1 MDGNTECNSQLSQP
15 AVSASEPGEP
25 NEDDDTFAIETTQN
39 PAMSAPAKRLR
50 HNQEEP
56 VQEETVQEETVQ
68 QHQRQRQRD
77 ERDRRARDRDLAT
90 VGLLETCETIISPEP
105 PRAIHGVWMQFP
117 LNADSLEVLQG
128 VYRHIANAL
137 DAAGLVEHLTILLT
151 TRTKKRSLA
160 PTILQVLSSTLTMMI
175 LLATRTRKSS
185 HVQPIPQVLS
195 SALTIQLATRST
207 MSMEAT
213 PLRLSDSVNAS
224 QLLRQL
230 LVGGCVTAHLCF
242 LQRRCAI

>member
-1 MDGNTECNSQLSQP
+1 VIFHIQDGKQRLMDGNTECNSQLSQP

-137 DAAGLVEHLTILLT
+137 DAAGLVEHPDDPAHDEN
-151 TRTKKRSLA
+151 KKEIARANDSAGPVEHADHDDPARDENEKELA
-160 PTILQVLSSTLTMMI
+160 RAADPAGLVERPDDP
-175 LLATRTRKSS
+175 ARNEKYDE
-185 HVQPIPQVLS
+185 HG
-195 SALTIQLATRST
+195 
-207 MSMEAT
+207 
-213 PLRLSDSVNAS
+213 SDSAET
-224 QLLRQL
+224 LRF
-230 LVGGCVTAHLCF
+230 GEC
-242 LQRRCAI
+242 